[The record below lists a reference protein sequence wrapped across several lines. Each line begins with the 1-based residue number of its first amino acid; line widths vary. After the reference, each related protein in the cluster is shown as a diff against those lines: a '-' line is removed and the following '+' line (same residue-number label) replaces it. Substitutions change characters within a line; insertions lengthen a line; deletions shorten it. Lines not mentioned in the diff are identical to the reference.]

1 MPSKTTIK
9 APAAP
14 RATTYRLEPPLRE
27 GLGLLQSNLG
37 RPLNRMVNEAVADYI
52 DKHTL
57 GLEAKLQDT
66 LAQLKAY
73 RKSDPRFA
81 KDRKA
86 LVEAEVAHRAH
97 DPQEGV
103 AFVEGRARPGPRVAM
118 VRRLMARR

>member
-1 MPSKTTIK
+1 MPAKTEIK

-14 RATTYRLEPPLRE
+14 QATTYRLAPPLRE

-52 DKHTL
+52 HKHTL
-57 GLEAKLQDT
+57 GLEAKLQHT

-86 LVEAEVAHRAH
+86 LVDAEVADRAG

-103 AFVEGRARPGPRVAM
+103 AFIEGRTQPGPHVAM
-118 VRRLMARR
+118 VRRLMSRR